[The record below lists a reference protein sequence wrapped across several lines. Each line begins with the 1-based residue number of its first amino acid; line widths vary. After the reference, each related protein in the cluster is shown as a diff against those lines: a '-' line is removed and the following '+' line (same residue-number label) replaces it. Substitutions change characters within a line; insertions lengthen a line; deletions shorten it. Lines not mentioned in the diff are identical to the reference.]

1 MNKILPFAALAA
13 AFALATAPARAD
25 DDQWYYEQHR
35 NDFITFDKAA
45 EAASQAVAG
54 TVTDVDFEHDWNGD
68 HFEVD
73 VRGKDG
79 NKSSLT
85 RKAAKCCPS
94 VLTTD
99 TAVIFLF
106 RLVLVLER
114 FGAPFLCASVRKHGG
129 FWR

>member
-25 DDQWYYEQHR
+25 DD
-35 NDFITFDKAA
+35 FDKAA

-79 NKSSLT
+79 NKYEIVID
-85 RKAAKCCPS
+85 AKS
-94 VLTTD
+94 GKVLSQRID
-99 TAVIFLF
+99 D
-106 RLVLVLER
+106 
-114 FGAPFLCASVRKHGG
+114 
-129 FWR
+129 

>member
-13 AFALATAPARAD
+13 AFTLATAPARAD

-79 NKSSLT
+79 NKYEIVID
-85 RKAAKCCPS
+85 AKS
-94 VLTTD
+94 GKVLSQRID
-99 TAVIFLF
+99 D
-106 RLVLVLER
+106 
-114 FGAPFLCASVRKHGG
+114 
-129 FWR
+129 